1 MGQMLPT
8 RTTTNKG
15 VSLAKSQRTVTVI
28 TGGGTGVGAALAR
41 LLSSQG
47 HDVVI
52 AGRRAEPLE
61 VVAKDTGALVVIG
74 DIATASGAQAL
85 ISTTIDSF
93 GKLDNL
99 VLNAGIVRNG
109 KVADLSIEDWN
120 ETVNINLTAN
130 FLLSKYALP
139 HLVTSKGNIVGV
151 SSIASLRSGYGMA
164 AYSASKAALTSLIQ
178 NIAYDYAAEGVRANV
193 VCPGWILTE
202 MAEQEFAEA
211 AHTKKTTVENVFKDL
226 LKFVPQQRAS
236 TPDEQAKP
244 IAWLLSDE
252 AAYVNGA
259 SLVVDGGTT
268 IVDAGML
275 NLHAN

>member
-1 MGQMLPT
+1 MTSSTQ
-8 RTTTNKG
+8 K
-15 VSLAKSQRTVTVI
+15 VTII

-41 LLSSQG
+41 LLSFKG
-47 HDVVI
+47 HSIVI

-61 VVAKDTGALVVIG
+61 AVAADTGALVVVG
-74 DIATASGAQAL
+74 D
-85 ISTTIDSF
+85 ISTTEGAQQLITRTLDTY
-93 GKLDNL
+93 GHIDNL

-109 KVADLSIEDWN
+109 KVADLSVEDWN
-120 ETVNINLTAN
+120 ETIDINLTAN
-130 FLLSKYALP
+130 FLLSKFALP
-139 HLVTSKGNIVGV
+139 HIVKTKGNIVGV
-151 SSIASLRSGYGMA
+151 SSIASLRSGYGMS

-178 NIAYDYAAEGVRANV
+178 NIAYDYAADGVRANV

-211 AHTKKTTVENVFKDL
+211 AHTKNTTVEYILKDL

-236 TPDEQAKP
+236 SPDEQALP

-275 NLHAN
+275 NLHTN

>member
-1 MGQMLPT
+1 M
-8 RTTTNKG
+8 TTVQNK
-15 VSLAKSQRTVTVI
+15 VTII

-41 LLSSQG
+41 LLAERG
-47 HDVVI
+47 HSVVI
-52 AGRRAEPLE
+52 AGRREAPLAA
-61 VVAKDTGALVVIG
+61 VAADTNALVVVG
-74 DIATASGAQAL
+74 DIATEEGARNL
-85 ISTTIDSF
+85 IDVTVAKF
-93 GKLDNL
+93 GKIDNL
-99 VLNAGIVRNG
+99 VLNAGIVTNG

-120 ETVNINLTAN
+120 QTVNINLTAN
-130 FLLSKYALP
+130 FMLSKFALP
-139 HLVTSKGNIVGV
+139 HLVKAKGNIVGV
-151 SSIASLRSGYGMA
+151 SSIASLRSGYGLS
-164 AYSASKAALTSLIQ
+164 AYGSSKAALTALIQ
-178 NIAYDYAAEGVRANV
+178 NIAFDYAADGVRANI

-202 MAEQEFAEA
+202 MAQQEFAEA
-211 AHTKKTTVENVFKDL
+211 AKAKGTTVEGVFSDL

-252 AAYVNGA
+252 ASYVNGA

>member
-1 MGQMLPT
+1 MVT
-8 RTTTNKG
+8 
-15 VSLAKSQRTVTVI
+15 SQRTVTVI

-61 VVAKDTGALVVIG
+61 AVAQDTGALVVVG
-74 DIATASGAQAL
+74 DIATVEGAQAL
-85 ISTTIDSF
+85 ISKTIDAF

-99 VLNAGIVRNG
+99 VLNAGVVRNG
-109 KVADLSIEDWN
+109 KVADLSVEDWN
-120 ETVNINLTAN
+120 ETININLTAN

-139 HLVTSKGNIVGV
+139 HLVASKGNIVGV
-151 SSIASLRSGYGMA
+151 SSIASLRSGYGMS
-164 AYSASKAALTSLIQ
+164 AYAASKSALTSLIQ
-178 NIAYDYAAEGVRANV
+178 NIAFDYAAEGVRANA

-211 AHTKKTTVENVFKDL
+211 AHAKNTTVENVFKDL

-259 SLVVDGGTT
+259 TLVVDGGTT

>member
-1 MGQMLPT
+1 MG
-8 RTTTNKG
+8 
-15 VSLAKSQRTVTVI
+15 SSAKKVTVI

-41 LLSSQG
+41 LLNERG

-61 VVAKDTGALVVIG
+61 AVAKDSNALVVVG
-74 DIATASGAQAL
+74 DLATEEGSQNL
-85 ISTTIDSF
+85 IDQTLAKF
-93 GKLDNL
+93 GKIDNL

-109 KVADLSIEDWN
+109 KVDEFSVADWN
-120 ETVNINLTAN
+120 ETISINLTTN
-130 FLLSKYALP
+130 FLLSKFALP
-139 HLVTSKGNIVGV
+139 HIVKTKGSIIGV
-151 SSIASLRSGYGMA
+151 SSIASLRSGYGMS
-164 AYSASKAALTSLIQ
+164 AYAASKAGLTALIE

-202 MAEQEFAEA
+202 MAQQEFEEA
-211 AHTKKTTVENVFKDL
+211 AHGKGVSVDEILANL

-236 TPDEQAKP
+236 SPEEQAKP

-252 AAYVNGA
+252 ASYVTGA
-259 SLVVDGGTT
+259 SLVVDGGAT

-275 NLHAN
+275 NLHTN